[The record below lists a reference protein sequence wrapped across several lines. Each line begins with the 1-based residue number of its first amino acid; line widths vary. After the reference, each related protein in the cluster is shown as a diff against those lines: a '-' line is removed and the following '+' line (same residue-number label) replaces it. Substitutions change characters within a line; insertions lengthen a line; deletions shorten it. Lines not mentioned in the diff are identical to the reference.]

1 MLDRPIFLVY
11 HINTKKTKKIGQKG
25 ERNMK
30 KKILVILT
38 ILVMAFTCAFA
49 LTACGGDN
57 VEGTYYVYENGEKQE
72 GGSMKLDDG
81 KVTVTSEEGG
91 ASMSFSGTYTVD
103 GKTVK
108 ITISMMG
115 VSSTQTLTVVSDGV
129 LKSGEG
135 EHAVYFCK
143 DGKTPPKAETN
154 DEE

>member
-1 MLDRPIFLVY
+1 
-11 HINTKKTKKIGQKG
+11 
-25 ERNMK
+25 MK
-30 KKILVILT
+30 KKILVVLT

-49 LTACGGDN
+49 LTACGGDD

-81 KVTVTSEEGG
+81 KVPVSQTIGDQ
-91 ASMSFSGTYTVD
+91 SMSISGTYTVD

-108 ITISMMG
+108 LTLTVMG
-115 VSSTQTLTVVSDGV
+115 VTQTQTLTVVSDGV
-129 LKSGEG
+129 LKSGDG
-135 EHAVYFCK
+135 NDVTYFCK